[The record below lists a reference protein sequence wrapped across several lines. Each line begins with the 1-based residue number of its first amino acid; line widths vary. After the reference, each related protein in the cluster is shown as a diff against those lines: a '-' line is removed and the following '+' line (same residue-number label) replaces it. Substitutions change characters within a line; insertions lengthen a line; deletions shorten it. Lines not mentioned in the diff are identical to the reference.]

1 MLEGKIININKN
13 RYSVVFD
20 ENVYYCSVRGKLR
33 FEKTIPTVGDNV
45 IFNKEKC
52 VIERI
57 LNRKNYLL
65 RPNVANVDAAL
76 IITSVKKPDLD
87 LNLLDK
93 LLSVII
99 FNKIKPIICFTKLD
113 LLNKEELE
121 KFNLIRNYYEKYF
134 DVVDNTNIYEI
145 EKLLSKKIVVLTGQ
159 TGAGKSSLIN
169 KLCPNLNL
177 KTNEISLSLGRGVHT
192 TRMVSLYKVNDF
204 YVCDTPGFSS
214 LSLDNMTKE
223 DLKNSFLDFKYY
235 PCKYNDC
242 DHINTDGCNIE
253 KNKDLLLSRYENY
266 KSFIGEIN
274 ENSSKLFSKR

>member
-33 FEKTIPTVGDNV
+33 FEKIIPTVGDNV

-134 DVVDNTNIYEI
+134 DVVDNTNINEI

-169 KLCPNLNL
+169 KLCPNLN
-177 KTNEISLSLGRGVHT
+177 
-192 TRMVSLYKVNDF
+192 
-204 YVCDTPGFSS
+204 
-214 LSLDNMTKE
+214 
-223 DLKNSFLDFKYY
+223 
-235 PCKYNDC
+235 
-242 DHINTDGCNIE
+242 
-253 KNKDLLLSRYENY
+253 
-266 KSFIGEIN
+266 
-274 ENSSKLFSKR
+274 